1 MRERERARERVKEIQ
16 LFFHFTSSKKPFS
29 SHSERAEGKLG
40 ELCDSWWNF
49 VQLLLVSQHNLLNHF
64 RGSLNRLRCFFPVCD
79 TRKRGRKGKNFVIFA
94 TIISPPRYLYL
105 YIPQDRISKDFW
117 IYAVWKKRERE
128 RMRAKERSDNY
139 ICPVSETFIKA
150 NDGGVRV
157 ARPGLH
163 RRTSSS
169 INVLCVCVLHVG
181 SQSHKIH
188 TNTHTHTDID
198 THRYVP

>member
-1 MRERERARERVKEIQ
+1 MRVLTGWFSSNLSEKKKKNKEREKYKKKKSEKSCSCSERRRERGNAVEAESVRWEKGRERARERVKEIQ

-64 RGSLNRLRCFFPVCD
+64 RGSLNRLRRSFPVCD

-117 IYAVWKKRERE
+117 IYAVWKEREKE
-128 RMRAKERSDNY
+128 RMRASERA
-139 ICPVSETFIKA
+139 KW
-150 NDGGVRV
+150 
-157 ARPGLH
+157 
-163 RRTSSS
+163 
-169 INVLCVCVLHVG
+169 
-181 SQSHKIH
+181 
-188 TNTHTHTDID
+188 
-198 THRYVP
+198 